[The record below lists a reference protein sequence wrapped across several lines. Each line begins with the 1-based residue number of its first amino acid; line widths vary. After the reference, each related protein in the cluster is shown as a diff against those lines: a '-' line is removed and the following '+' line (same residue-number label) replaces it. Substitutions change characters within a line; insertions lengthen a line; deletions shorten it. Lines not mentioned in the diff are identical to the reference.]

1 MKGGEKMSDWSALL
15 LSIGVFAAL
24 FLVAAI
30 VVFGGGLQTR
40 PRRSKV
46 NVDWS
51 AETFQLWRRGAV

>member
-1 MKGGEKMSDWSALL
+1 MSDWSALL